1 MKDID
6 TIQHI
11 LKNIY
16 GAKAGNLAFEKI
28 AALIDRFPVKK
39 GPGEGYFSEEDVF
52 LITYGDTLNKK
63 GEPPLKTLYQ
73 FAMSQFKNVFS
84 TVHILPFF
92 PFSSDDGF
100 SVIDFFAVNPELG
113 DWKDIQRLGSEFHLM
128 FDLVLNHVS
137 TKSTWFQ
144 NYLKEKTYYKEFA
157 IEVDPSIDLS
167 MVTRP

>member
-16 GAKAGNLAFEKI
+16 GPKTGNLAFEKI
-28 AALIDRFPVKK
+28 AALIERFPVKK
-39 GPGEGYFSEEDVF
+39 GLGKGYFSEKDVF

-73 FAMSQFKNVFS
+73 FAVSQFENVFS
-84 TVHILPFF
+84 TIHILPFF

-113 DWKDIQRLGSEFHLM
+113 DWKDIRRLGSEYP
-128 FDLVLNHVS
+128 VS
-137 TKSTWFQ
+137 KLFKRED
-144 NYLKEKTYYKEFA
+144 NL
-157 IEVDPSIDLS
+157 
-167 MVTRP
+167 